1 MWIAIPEFVLF
12 TSLPEHSRGP
22 CLRPFRDGL
31 LNSYCCLTI
40 GPFGCQNAFSS
51 HIFCAFV
58 FSCYSGWCQ
67 FILVQWLG
75 PLFVTIW
82 PAAHQA
88 SLSITNTQ
96 SLLKLISIELVMSS
110 NHLILCHP
118 FSSCLQ
124 SFPASGSFP
133 ISQFFASGGQTTGA
147 SASASV
153 LPMNIQVWFPLELT
167 GLMSLQFK
175 GLTSLLQHHSLK
187 TSILWPSASFRVQLS
202 HPCMTIGK
210 TIALIIW
217 TFVGKVMS
225 LLFNMLSDWS

>member
-1 MWIAIPEFVLF
+1 M
-12 TSLPEHSRGP
+12 
-22 CLRPFRDGL
+22 RPFRDGL

-67 FILVQWLG
+67 FILVQSLS

-118 FSSCLQ
+118 LFLLPSIFPRIRVFSNE
-124 SFPASGSFP
+124 
-133 ISQFFASGGQTTGA
+133 
-147 SASASV
+147 SV
-153 LPMNIQVWFPLELT
+153 LCIWWPNNWSFSFSISPSNEYSGLISFRMDWLDLLT
-167 GLMSLQFK
+167 VQGTLK
-175 GLTSLLQHHSLK
+175 SLLQHHSSK
-187 TSILWPSASFRVQLS
+187 APILRCSAFFMVQLS
-202 HPCMTIGK
+202 HPYMTTGK
-210 TIALIIW
+210 TIAL
-217 TFVGKVMS
+217 TRQTSVGKVMS
-225 LLFNMLSDWS
+225 LLFNTLYSIC